1 MSCDKSPLRAS
12 FRLTRR
18 GFVLAALAGGGV
30 LLAGEGRG
38 GASSPRRLA
47 VLDFYLIDTSLE
59 PPRPEEKRRLAAL
72 GDQLRAKLAGE
83 GRFQLITVPPGLADS
98 LGDIARCNGCE
109 LALGKK
115 LGADLVAYGW
125 VQKVSNLIL
134 NINVVIEDV
143 ESGREM
149 VTASADI
156 RGNTDESWRRGL
168 DFLYEDRI
176 APELAANP

>member
-1 MSCDKSPLRAS
+1 MPRDKSPSRA
-12 FRLTRR
+12 FPRR
-18 GFVLAALAGGGV
+18 FVLAALGFCGGLV
-30 LLAGEGRG
+30 LSPLGLRAAT
-38 GASSPRRLA
+38 GAVRRLA
-47 VLDFYLIDTSLE
+47 VFDFTFIDTSLE
-59 PPRPEEKRRLAAL
+59 PPTEAERARLAAL
-72 GDQLRAKLAGE
+72 GNQLRARLAGE
-83 GRFQLITVPPGLADS
+83 GRYQVITVPAALTAD
-98 LGDIARCNGCE
+98 LGDINRCNGCE
-109 LALGKK
+109 LTIGKK

-143 ESGREM
+143 ETGRQM

-176 APELAANP
+176 APDLAANP